1 MKRFAWIVAVACAA
15 GCSVLRIT
23 ESVPEGPTVLDV
35 LPVVSRSGDM
45 FGDGTRAPLDLSREI
60 SYGRVFWKAQYWEQ
74 IGQYKKGELRTVRID
89 SDGKETVLESK
100 PTDKPIQ
107 PKLWGSDCELYLR
120 ISGRPP
126 ASVSRVEFNPKE
138 FNSNK
143 PMGVVWFGDEKVAV
157 DGRLLMDLSIGR
169 FTNLIAT
176 ADKIVI
182 RDGGYVCH
190 GPKPDEQPVLL
201 VVTNASEIAEFNARI
216 KFSVRDGMWRCS
228 CCGHPGIDWWKDGRR
243 IVLVSAQH
251 GSALRWRDFPCD
263 MPFTPDSVKALAEWF
278 KDRGLGGHWGGCR

>member
-100 PTDKPIQ
+100 PTDKSSYFGTPS
-107 PKLWGSDCELYLR
+107 GVCE
-120 ISGRPP
+120 
-126 ASVSRVEFNPKE
+126 
-138 FNSNK
+138 
-143 PMGVVWFGDEKVAV
+143 
-157 DGRLLMDLSIGR
+157 
-169 FTNLIAT
+169 
-176 ADKIVI
+176 
-182 RDGGYVCH
+182 
-190 GPKPDEQPVLL
+190 
-201 VVTNASEIAEFNARI
+201 
-216 KFSVRDGMWRCS
+216 
-228 CCGHPGIDWWKDGRR
+228 PG
-243 IVLVSAQH
+243 
-251 GSALRWRDFPCD
+251 
-263 MPFTPDSVKALAEWF
+263 
-278 KDRGLGGHWGGCR
+278 